1 MFLKKAAHVFLMDS
15 VLQDQ
20 DENGRWR
27 GKHAKNTLSI
37 CYLAL
42 AKGYR

>member
-1 MFLKKAAHVFLMDS
+1 MFLKKAAHVFLMGS

-27 GKHAKNTLSI
+27 GKHATNILSI